1 MSCKIRQ
8 KDCCLNSSA
17 TVGSDNSL
25 TPLTSELAKL
35 EFLRKIMFGHT
46 SKLQIGNSLIF
57 CPKTLVNS
65 GNSRNFAKLNIK
77 HYIYE

>member
-1 MSCKIRQ
+1 MHSVFFCFPNSRTYRNSLYIINSTFAYQEVKGVQEVKVLRRMSCCLKKIRQ

-35 EFLRKIMFGHT
+35 E
-46 SKLQIGNSLIF
+46 
-57 CPKTLVNS
+57 
-65 GNSRNFAKLNIK
+65 
-77 HYIYE
+77 